1 MFSYQESVSFP
12 HIVIHQEELIKAI
25 YEKCTLGLVSMVT
38 EKVSRDNIEMNL
50 KMIKAFEV
58 ITEKSLKKPN
68 NIDEMVALQKYLD
81 QVKSVEMRDLDDQV
95 EDARKR

>member
-1 MFSYQESVSFP
+1 
-12 HIVIHQEELIKAI
+12 
-25 YEKCTLGLVSMVT
+25 MVT